1 MKRFAVVLVLCFLL
15 TFAGSRTAV
24 ALTPTPSPTPIH
36 LGGMDVPWD
45 ASYLDLS
52 AIRSEDIPEVM
63 AVLEGLPY
71 LRSVKLTDGDG
82 ASPWS
87 IQQAWTLMQDRPE
100 LQVEYTANAFGV
112 SFSLTDEVVSFS
124 NIDLGDRV
132 EELKALLPYMTGV
145 GRLDMEYC
153 QIPDEQMAALREE
166 FPAPKIVW
174 RVFMGKYSCRTDA
187 IMIRFSD
194 SSEEQRLRDK
204 DVYPLIYCNEMRYL
218 DLGHNALSS
227 AYFAAYMP
235 ALEVCILA
243 VEHELNDISALA
255 SCPKLEFLEIF
266 SGRVTDISP
275 LAECKNLKHLNIC
288 NNRITDITPLY
299 SLELERLWI
308 AHTFVPYTEIEAY
321 RASFPECEVDYTAS
335 DPAAGHWRIRGNYY
349 VPRYALLREQF
360 CYDHLEIKS
369 YSEPP
374 KFE

>member
-153 QIPDEQMAALREE
+153 QVPDEQMADVGAEQLFLKGLQADAFHGGGPRGSRCLQPLDPLLGVALGRKRQRHPVCPRVHAHGLDHQQL
-166 FPAPKIVW
+166 FQLPVVAAHAAPARQQQKLQRGERQSKDP
-174 RVFMGKYSCRTDA
+174 SHAC
-187 IMIRFSD
+187 
-194 SSEEQRLRDK
+194 RLRSG
-204 DVYPLIYCNEMRYL
+204 VCSAGSRN
-218 DLGHNALSS
+218 LSARFGS
-227 AYFAAYMP
+227 RSRS
-235 ALEVCILA
+235 LV
-243 VEHELNDISALA
+243 
-255 SCPKLEFLEIF
+255 
-266 SGRVTDISP
+266 SGRGRP
-275 LAECKNLKHLNIC
+275 
-288 NNRITDITPLY
+288 
-299 SLELERLWI
+299 SLSG
-308 AHTFVPYTEIEAY
+308 AV
-321 RASFPECEVDYTAS
+321 
-335 DPAAGHWRIRGNYY
+335 
-349 VPRYALLREQF
+349 
-360 CYDHLEIKS
+360 
-369 YSEPP
+369 
-374 KFE
+374 